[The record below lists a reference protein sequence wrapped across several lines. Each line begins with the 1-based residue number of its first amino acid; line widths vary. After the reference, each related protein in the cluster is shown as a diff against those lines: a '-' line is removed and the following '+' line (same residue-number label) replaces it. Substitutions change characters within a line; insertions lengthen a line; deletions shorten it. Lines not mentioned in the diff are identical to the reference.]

1 MNQNNVDGA
10 LHGFVVSP
18 KYPEF
23 AFGIGDINF
32 KLTPPAN
39 HEYRVFAVDVA
50 MTQEYSLNSFSIL
63 WYSLPILILNFILFS
78 SCLQNV
84 FAIDSTV
91 VFCQGDPINLL
102 IASSETILIRYKSPL
117 QNEID
122 TSVQQISDLRGFK
135 LYFQGSKQNSKNS

>member
-18 KYPEF
+18 NYPEF

-50 MTQEYSLNSFSIL
+50 MTQEYKYFSIL
-63 WYSLPILILNFILFS
+63 WYSLPILILKFIRFS

-91 VFCQGDPINLL
+91 VFCQGDPINFLV
-102 IASSETILIRYKSPL
+102 ASSETILIRYKSPL

-135 LYFQGSKQNSKNS
+135 LYFQGSKPHSKNT